1 MRLTRCLQIEEPITL
16 SREMDTIFLKLKAR
30 AGVHKE
36 LCVLLFEIC
45 IKFFGKIAAL
55 VVLVPLKRSF
65 FFAAVFF
72 IFAAA
77 FFFIAAA
84 AAFFFFAA
92 FFIFA
97 AAFFFFAA
105 AAFFFFASDIISI
118 TRTESSPGE
127 ERWKDAGVVLS
138 VCRYGVLT
146 VVPRVYGNDVIN
158 TRKVGNIRF
167 EFGETYLLIARTSAK
182 SNQFDVNVINRK
194 KKNIIT
200 RGSLG
205 TFPITSDLVMQLSQ
219 RVIFFHLPFLKANVL
234 TCVSADKLASGRS
247 FKSWW

>member
-72 IFAAA
+72 
-77 FFFIAAA
+77 FFAA

-97 AAFFFFAA
+97 AAFFFIAA
-105 AAFFFFASDIISI
+105 AAFFFFASDIRSI

-138 VCRYGVLT
+138 VC
-146 VVPRVYGNDVIN
+146 
-158 TRKVGNIRF
+158 
-167 EFGETYLLIARTSAK
+167 
-182 SNQFDVNVINRK
+182 
-194 KKNIIT
+194 
-200 RGSLG
+200 
-205 TFPITSDLVMQLSQ
+205 
-219 RVIFFHLPFLKANVL
+219 
-234 TCVSADKLASGRS
+234 
-247 FKSWW
+247 